1 MTMLLTRQKMGS
13 VGGQPPPNAGLDVAY
28 VKVTPELAARFLAK
42 NPANRSMRK
51 ASVATLARA
60 MSAGEFNGMNGETV
74 KFDHTGALVDGQH
87 RLAAIVKSGTTQGLL
102 MVRGVPDGAAD
113 TMDTGM
119 QRTFADVLRRR
130 GVTQYNNVAAAARLL
145 WLYDNTARILGGN
158 VKPTYGE
165 MLDVLATNKVVVHKS
180 AFSELVGLTNATFLR
195 VIFERASVEDAE
207 AFMERAGEGVGLAKG
222 DPILVFRERVIRWR
236 TASPGQKAHNAFV
249 LAWAIKAFNAWRRGD
264 SITVLRW
271 SPGGAV
277 REDFPRVE
285 DVPA

>member
-1 MTMLLTRQKMGS
+1 MMLLTRQKTGS
-13 VGGQPPPNAGLDVAY
+13 VGGQPSPPGGLDVGY
-28 VKVTPELAARFLAK
+28 QEVTPELAAKWLSN
-42 NPANRSMRK
+42 NPANRSLRK
-51 ASVATLARA
+51 QAVASLARA
-60 MSAGEFNGMNGETV
+60 MSAGEFNGANGETI
-74 KFDHTGALVDGQH
+74 KLNRSGALVDGQH
-87 RLAAIVKSGTTQGLL
+87 RLAAIVKSGTVQGLL
-102 MVRGVPDGAAD
+102 VVRGVPDGAAD

-130 GVTQYNNVAAAARLL
+130 GVKQSNNVAATARLL
-145 WLYDNTARILGGN
+145 WLYDNSGRMMGGN

-165 MLDVLATNKVVVHKS
+165 MLDVLAANPVVVHKN
-180 AFSELVGLTNATFLR
+180 AFSDLVGLTNATFLR
-195 VIFERASVEDAE
+195 VIFERASLADAE
-207 AFMERAGEGVGLAKG
+207 AFITRAGDGVGLAKG

-236 TASPGQKAHNAFV
+236 SASPGQKAHNAFV

-271 SPGGAV
+271 NPGGAV